1 MLLYIISCC
10 YSKKRYE
17 FEDHGC
23 LCNVLNYCFIDVGSS
38 SVARNVVG
46 LAMGYSKN
54 IVVDMGL
61 CLQGND
67 ENELPEVLMGTCS
80 CIHVDAS
87 TAKKL

>member
-1 MLLYIISCC
+1 MGTL
-10 YSKKRYE
+10 
-17 FEDHGC
+17 
-23 LCNVLNYCFIDVGSS
+23 DVGSS

-67 ENELPEVLMGTCS
+67 ESELPEVLFGACT